1 MPALGRG
8 VASSQDGAVG
18 TWGRPLGP
26 ARRGSAQRVSP
37 ALKLLPPQSSVLLPP
52 GLFQILFIQVLTS
65 RGHTGR
71 DQEGALLGKC
81 TEKAP
86 ASYPAP
92 PRRPPPAHVTRH
104 EARGPVMPHRASTA
118 ERLSQPAMPTA
129 PAAARACAGRDQDAR
144 GRRLRAWGPAEGWCR
159 PCRNATC
166 WWALAWAAS
175 SLISRRPAAG
185 VLRPL
190 WLAGWGVD
198 WAGRSACFLLYIS
211 LFQKNFPH
219 PLQSSS
225 VP

>member
-1 MPALGRG
+1 MGQYEPGGDPWAPRG
-8 VASSQDGAVG
+8 GGQH
-18 TWGRPLGP
+18 
-26 ARRGSAQRVSP
+26 RGVSP
-37 ALKLLPPQSSVLLPP
+37 ALKRLPPQSTVLLPP

-65 RGHTGR
+65 CGHTGR

-92 PRRPPPAHVTRH
+92 PRGPPPAPVARH
-104 EARGPVMPHRASTA
+104 EARGPVMPHCAS
-118 ERLSQPAMPTA
+118 LQSGCHSPLCPQPPRR
-129 PAAARACAGRDQDAR
+129 PRVCAGRDQDTR
-144 GRRLRAWGPAEGWCR
+144 GRRLRAWDPAEGWCR
-159 PCRNATC
+159 PCGSATC

-175 SLISRRPAAG
+175 GLISRRLLAG

-190 WLAGWGVD
+190 LWLAGWGLD
-198 WAGRSACFLLYIS
+198 WGGRSACFLLYIS
-211 LFQKNFPH
+211 IFPKNCPH